1 MSVLYIA
8 LPIALLLGGGGL
20 IACLYCIRDGQY
32 DDLDSPSV
40 RVLVDEHRVD
50 DPAENS
56 DPADNDRHEFDDGS
70 ATSDDARV

>member
-8 LPIALLLGGGGL
+8 LPVALFLGGGGL

-40 RVLVDEHRVD
+40 RVLLD
-50 DPAENS
+50 DQKSRRWTGIRRRLREK
-56 DPADNDRHEFDDGS
+56 R
-70 ATSDDARV
+70 RRMCLI

>member
-8 LPIALLLGGGGL
+8 LPVALLLGGGGL

-40 RVLVDEHRVD
+40 RVLLD
-50 DPAENS
+50 D
-56 DPADNDRHEFDDGS
+56 RRIDDGPELADEPMTKDGES
-70 ATSDDARV
+70 V

>member
-8 LPIALLLGGGGL
+8 LPVALFLGGGGL

-40 RVLVDEHRVD
+40 RVLLD
-50 DPAENS
+50 DQRA
-56 DPADNDRHEFDDGS
+56 
-70 ATSDDARV
+70 DDAPKSADESIKNDDKRA

>member
-40 RVLVDEHRVD
+40 RLLVDDHR
-50 DPAENS
+50 
-56 DPADNDRHEFDDGS
+56 FDDGKLDVDPM
-70 ATSDDARV
+70 TEDNEARD